1 MWSTTTH
8 APPREIASAPV
19 TDAATMRLFDSAK
32 STERHDAGDVI
43 FSRGDIGETFYV
55 VRSGTVRLH
64 VEGATLEEV
73 GPGGVFGEMAL
84 IDHEP
89 RSATAVA
96 ASECE
101 LVPIDERYFRFLVG
115 QTPFFALTVMRA
127 MAGRIRRA
135 SAAAKPAAETTATA
149 AAD

>member
-1 MWSTTTH
+1 
-8 APPREIASAPV
+8 V
-19 TDAATMRLFDSAK
+19 TDGTTIRLFDKA
-32 STERHDAGDVI
+32 TNLETRDAGDVI

-64 VEGATLEEV
+64 IDGQTLEEI

-96 ASECE
+96 ASDCE

-127 MAGRIRRA
+127 MAARLRRA
-135 SAAAKPAAETTATA
+135 SAPAAPAPAQATTA